1 MPTIFLDNDAE
12 HIDNWQRHF
21 PNSRTIKIDDTT
33 PNPLGNGNTYYDG
46 YIHNYNIIPREVIRL
61 RGLPSTTPFNT
72 YTELLQR
79 NRMQIDSINPSNGI
93 TQADITSVLSWV
105 DENPANRIAVFDWDR
120 TLSVFEGAP
129 MPMGPWNSPGINS
142 TPLDALNYM
151 FGGTERVELIKNM
164 FNTLHAKGV
173 NVFIITNSGNA
184 TNNRPTI
191 LEVIKLICPHF
202 VDEHLIYS
210 GKDSRPRIRTDRNDK
225 GYTDKAT
232 ALEQNTQYKSIPQ
245 ELKGGRKRKMRN
257 TRKLRKIRKTK
268 SRGKRRASKTSWR

>member
-21 PNSRTIKIDDTT
+21 TNSRTIKINDTT
-33 PNPLGNGNTYYDG
+33 LNTLGDGNTYYNG
-46 YIHNYNIIPREVIRL
+46 YITNYGP
-61 RGLPSTTPFNT
+61 NT
-72 YTELLQR
+72 YTALLQR
-79 NRMQIDSINPSNGI
+79 NRMQIDTINPSNGI

-120 TLSVFEGAP
+120 TLSVFEGGA
-129 MPMGPWNSPGINS
+129 MPWGPWNSPSIDSN
-142 TPLDALNYM
+142 PEDALNYM

-164 FNTLHAKGV
+164 FNTLHTEGV

-184 TNNRPTI
+184 NPSPKPKGYGLLQTNNRPTI

-210 GKDSRPRIRTDRNDK
+210 GKDSQPRDRNNRG

-232 ALEQNTQYKSIPQ
+232 ALEQNTQYKSIPP
-245 ELKGGRKRKMRN
+245 ELKGGRKRKMRMRK
-257 TRKLRKIRKTK
+257 TRKTRKTK
-268 SRGKRRASKTSWR
+268 SRGKRRASKTSRR